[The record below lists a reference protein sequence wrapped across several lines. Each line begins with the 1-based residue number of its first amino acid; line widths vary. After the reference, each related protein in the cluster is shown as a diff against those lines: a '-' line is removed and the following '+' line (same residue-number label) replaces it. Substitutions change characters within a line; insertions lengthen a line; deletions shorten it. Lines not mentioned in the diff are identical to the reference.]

1 MSSGLQMES
10 SCKCGSCELWSSA
23 GGAQADAGKH
33 VPACHGKSSISAE
46 GMVLGS
52 EVAGQELHVEAI
64 EATITSMFCIS
75 TCSFPLFSQC
85 HLPNEEWIPLFRH
98 WQQSLGNPSPCS
110 RSEHDSWVLCMHRCC
125 SASPRIMG
133 CKYRVLGLPGVLGEA
148 VHVAWVPLQTNS
160 PEFIRQREAHVRGE
174 ESLWK
179 GGWSPR
185 VDV

>member
-10 SCKCGSCELWSSA
+10 SCKCGSCELRSSA

-64 EATITSMFCIS
+64 EATITSMFFIS

-133 CKYRVLGLPGVLGEA
+133 CKYRVWGYLECWVRRCMWPGF
-148 VHVAWVPLQTNS
+148 HCRRIRQ
-160 PEFIRQREAHVRGE
+160 FIRQREAHARGE